1 MEYAGLRGIT
11 VQLGIWQK
19 QRVYGPTPAGYMVL
33 CITAVRYIDKIDYL
47 EYLKWFQHL
56 FSALS
61 IQPYPLRL
69 LGPGLSDNKLTH
81 TAAVPT

>member
-33 CITAVRYIDKIDYL
+33 CITAVRYIDKIDN
-47 EYLKWFQHL
+47 
-56 FSALS
+56 LS
-61 IQPYPLRL
+61 I
-69 LGPGLSDNKLTH
+69 
-81 TAAVPT
+81 